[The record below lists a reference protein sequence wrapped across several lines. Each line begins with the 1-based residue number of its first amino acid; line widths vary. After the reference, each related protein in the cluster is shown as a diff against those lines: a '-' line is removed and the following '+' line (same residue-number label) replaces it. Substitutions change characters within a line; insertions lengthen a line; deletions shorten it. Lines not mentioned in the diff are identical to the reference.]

1 MKLDTKQ
8 KIAIGVGVAL
18 VIGGIYVV
26 YQRNQKAKEVKL
38 LNDILDSKVS
48 DPNKPSGQVII
59 TNAEL
64 SKLPIGQFPLKF
76 GSKSQKVYELQR
88 ALNQKYGTS
97 IDLDGKY
104 GQSTATAL
112 CKHYFKS
119 CFTDVQSRLYEVTN
133 EDLIKIKQSNN

>member
-18 VIGGIYVV
+18 VIGGIYIA
-26 YQRNQKAKEVKL
+26 YNRNQKAKELKV
-38 LNDILDSKVS
+38 LNDIIDAKIS

-59 TNAEL
+59 SNIDLA
-64 SKLPIGQFPLKF
+64 KLPVGQFPLKF
-76 GSKSQKVYELQR
+76 GSRSQKVFELQR

-97 IDLDGKY
+97 IDLDGKF
-104 GQSTATAL
+104 GQSTASAL
-112 CKHYFKS
+112 CKNYFKS

-133 EDLIKIKQSNN
+133 EDLTKIKQSNN